1 MGDRVTQSR
10 QSGEILRA
18 KFLKQALEQ
27 GTAPTLLPPAS
38 ALAWNQTES
47 PETRA
52 HYLEQL
58 FQSMP
63 DALSIVDS
71 ERRVL
76 SVNDAVRR
84 QFHYADW
91 EVLGER
97 LDSLVVPSE
106 RQAGTRWVAES
117 IEKSK
122 GIKPET

>member
-27 GTAPTLLPPAS
+27 GTAPTLLPTGS

-58 FQSMP
+58 FQRMP
-63 DALSIVDS
+63 DPLTIVDS
-71 ERRVL
+71 ERCVL
-76 SVNDAVRR
+76 SVNNAFRR
-84 QFHYADW
+84 KFGYPY
-91 EVLGER
+91 
-97 LDSLVVPSE
+97 LDSLAHRLNSP
-106 RQAGTRWVAES
+106 
-117 IEKSK
+117 
-122 GIKPET
+122 